1 MRNHDIGYQK
11 AKQSFDDSDYDW
23 LGAGMFACS
32 LIGVLGFILLVLP
45 S

>member
-1 MRNHDIGYQK
+1 MSKYDIGYQK

-23 LGAGMFACS
+23 LGTGMFACS
-32 LIGVLGFILLVLP
+32 LIGVLVFILVVLP